1 MCKTTLTFSKDKNM
15 KNYTLIVLTLMIIS
29 CNESEIPIDKVIF
42 YGSANIPTNND
53 TLNYKQSLMLVYD
66 RVDTFSLGFIY
77 FVGESIRRKH
87 LSIIG
92 FTMSFKKQ
100 KLFTNDNDYNFNMKP
115 YSSFETLLFDG
126 DVAGN
131 YYKLNSSD
139 SIEDYIQI
147 KEYNPITKMV
157 RGNVQASYIIDL
169 FPLGI
174 KQDLTSPDTIVIRD
188 FQFETKILE
197 R

>member
-1 MCKTTLTFSKDKNM
+1 M

-66 RVDTFSLGFIY
+66 RADTFSLGFIY